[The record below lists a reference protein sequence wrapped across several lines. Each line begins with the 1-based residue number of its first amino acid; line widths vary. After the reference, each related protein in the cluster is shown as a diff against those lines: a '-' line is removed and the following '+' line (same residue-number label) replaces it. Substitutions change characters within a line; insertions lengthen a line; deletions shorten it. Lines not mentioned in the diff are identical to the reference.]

1 MAAMEHLPA
10 LSPTLDAVVW
20 LYLLTN
26 AMRVFTYLP
35 QIRAVWH
42 DSEGARTLSLLT
54 WGSWTLSNLC
64 ALAYAL
70 LVARDLPLA
79 AISAINLVGCG
90 CVTAIAAQRRL
101 QWRRRCARTGTAAVQ
116 APRTA
121 ALRRPESPWRGRS
134 APACRGGHP
143 PATAG
148 SAWTRGSRAHR
159 PGTAG
164 TTARS
169 A

>member
-1 MAAMEHLPA
+1 MAAVEHLPA
-10 LSPTLDAVVW
+10 LSPTLNAVVW

-26 AMRVFTYLP
+26 AVRVFTYLP
-35 QIRAVWH
+35 QIRAVWR

-79 AISAINLVGCG
+79 LISAINLVGCG
-90 CVTAIAAQRRL
+90 CVTAVAAQRRL
-101 QWRRRCARTGTAAVQ
+101 QWRRRRAAAVPH
-116 APRTA
+116 APAPCTTA
-121 ALRRPESPWRGRS
+121 FRRPGSLWRGRS
-134 APACRGGHP
+134 APACRGVRP
-143 PATAG
+143 PAAAG
-148 SAWTRGSRAHR
+148 SAWTRGSRGRR
-159 PGTAG
+159 PGTAA